1 MKPRRWTALGFA
13 LCAVAGTGSAGAQTI
28 WDDPAYALY
37 RQALEAMDKKDYGR
51 AGDLAAQSIGKQPG
65 NVLAYYLRGQ
75 AAAAQSRWDD
85 AVAAFAKA
93 AELYPESFAAPRDLG
108 ISLENLNKR
117 KEAAAAY
124 EKALALRDQDARR
137 ARLAFLLIDAGE
149 EPKAFE
155 HLKALTAKGTT
166 IAEVWSALGRLHY
179 ESGEHKESEAA
190 YAKAASLKDDGRTWF
205 NLAAVR
211 IRLNDPAGALQAFK
225 QAAQHAETKA
235 QAETEMARLREAG
248 KRDRVNPLDRA
259 RGSLDYTG
267 PRR

>member
-1 MKPRRWTALGFA
+1 MGFA
-13 LCAVAGTGSAGAQTI
+13 LCAVASAGSAGAQTI
-28 WDDPAYALY
+28 WDDPAFALY

-51 AGDLAAQSIGKQPG
+51 ASDLAAQSIGKQPG

-75 AAAAQSRWDD
+75 AAAAQARWDD

-93 AELYPESFAAPRDLG
+93 AELYPESFAAHRDLG
-108 ISLENLNKR
+108 ISLENLNR
-117 KEAAAAY
+117 LPDAAAAY
-124 EKALALRDQDARR
+124 EKALKLRDQESLR

-149 EPKAFE
+149 EPRAFE
-155 HLKALTAKGTT
+155 HLKALTARDTT
-166 IAEVWSALGRLHY
+166 MPEVWSALGRLHY
-179 ESGEHKESEAA
+179 ESGELQESEKA
-190 YAKAASLKDDGRTWF
+190 YAKAVALKDDGRSWF

-225 QAAQHAETKA
+225 QAAQHAETKV
-235 QAETEMARLREAG
+235 QAENEMARLREAG